1 MMYEENKT
9 GLVDKTDLE
18 TQLKHWED
26 EIELDRDRYDDVT
39 EFITKFKDKA
49 ELQEREI
56 IEDYVHKEEYAYL
69 QS

>member
-1 MMYEENKT
+1 MMYQENRT

-18 TQLKHWED
+18 TQLKLWED

-56 IEDYVHKEEYAYL
+56 V
-69 QS
+69 

>member
-1 MMYEENKT
+1 MYEENKT

-56 IEDYVHKEEYAYL
+56 IKDYVHK
-69 QS
+69 